1 VLDVVARNS
10 LETMANRPFSSGWVA
25 FDYETTGLRV
35 WHGEARP
42 FLLGLEDEEGNVL
55 LARPGT
61 REWGRAKMILGDKR
75 TKKVGWNVKYDL
87 SVSVN
92 EGIKVEGEI
101 HDAMLMCYMNYE
113 YEQDLKL
120 KGVGKRHFG
129 REPQNEQ
136 TVRAYLSALRRK
148 AKPEDKH
155 KVNYSCLPKAMVE
168 PYLEEDLDLTLM
180 AKWKFGHVVKGPQER
195 VYEVERELIPNVVE
209 LERWGINI
217 DIPYCKRMLKELGPR
232 KKALEKKMYDIAGV
246 KFNQNSIPQLSSV
259 LLSLGIKTGEQSA
272 NGNMPTGVEELRPF
286 ANHEFVKTLMG
297 WRSIQKIDSTYFQP
311 FIDNNIDGIIHP
323 SFWPFGSE
331 EGGIKTG
338 RFSCTDPNFQNIPG
352 GGRGKNVE
360 MDRDP
365 GLVRRA
371 VVPRPG
377 YVFLF
382 ADYSQIEF
390 RIFACHVGDPGIL
403 KDLRNGVDFHT
414 ANAYRLFGKGCMDGK
429 TKDEIKRIRFQAKEL
444 NFSFIFGMGVARCA
458 ARMGV
463 DIMEARRLKGKFFNE
478 VPQARD
484 FLMKS
489 QADLLRDGEVVDQF
503 GRAYHVPKELCYK
516 AANVLCQ
523 GPAAIVMKRGINR
536 TFKNLRGMDAHPF
549 ITVHDE
555 LGVEVRRDKVWEA
568 KNLLVEGLEDKTTF
582 PVDILVDVTV
592 AEKSWADKKPW
603 KEEEHKWKP
612 RRLVSSGR

>member
-1 VLDVVARNS
+1 
-10 LETMANRPFSSGWVA
+10 MPKRPFSSGRVA
-25 FDYETTGLRV
+25 FDYETTGLEV
-35 WHGEARP
+35 WRGKARP
-42 FLLGLEDEEGNVL
+42 FLLGLEDEDGNVL

-61 REWGRAKMILGDKR
+61 REWGRAKEIMASSVE
-75 TKKVGWNVKYDL
+75 KVGWNVKYDL
-87 SVSVN
+87 SVSRK
-92 EGIKVEGEI
+92 EGIAVGGKV

-113 YEQDLKL
+113 YERDLKL

-129 REPQNEQ
+129 REPENEEA
-136 TVRAYLSALRRK
+136 VKAYLSALRRK
-148 AKPEDKH
+148 AEDKES
-155 KVNYSCLPKAMVE
+155 VNYSCLPKEMVE

-180 AKWKFGHVVKGPQER
+180 SNWKFGHVVDGPQSR

-232 KKALEKKMYDIAGV
+232 KKALENKLYDLAGV
-246 KFNQNSIPQLSSV
+246 SFNQSSVSQLSDV
-259 LLSLGIKTGEQSA
+259 LSSLGIETGEPNERGQ
-272 NGNMPTGVEELRPF
+272 MPTGVEELRPYMD
-286 ANHEFVKTLMG
+286 HPFVQTLMQ

-311 FIDNNIDGIIHP
+311 FLENNNEGIIHP

-338 RFSCTDPNFQNIPG
+338 RFSCTNPNFQNIPG
-352 GGRGKNVE
+352 GGRGKNAE

-371 VVPRPG
+371 IVPRPG

-382 ADYSQIEF
+382 ADYKQIEF
-390 RIFACHVGDPGIL
+390 VIFACHVGDKGIL
-403 KDLRNGVDFHT
+403 QDLRNGVDFHT
-414 ANAYRLFGKGCMDGK
+414 ANAYRLFGRDCMAGK

-458 ARMGV
+458 ARMGISI
-463 DIMEARRLKGKFFNE
+463 DEARRLKGKFFSE

-484 FLMKS
+484 FLLNS
-489 QADLLRDGEVVDQF
+489 QADLLRDGQVTDQF
-503 GRAYHVPKELCYK
+503 GRAYHVPKDLCYK

-536 TFKNLRGMDAHPF
+536 TFRNFKGMDAHPF
-549 ITVHDE
+549 LTVHDE
-555 LGVEVRRDKVWEA
+555 LGVEVRRDQVWDA
-568 KNLLVEGLEDKTTF
+568 KHLLVEGLEDRQTF
-582 PVDILVDVTV
+582 PVNITVDVSVTD
-592 AEKSWADKKPW
+592 KSWADKKEW
-603 KEEEHKWKP
+603 AQEEDKWKP
-612 RRLVSSGR
+612 RKATSSAR